1 MNFIKL
7 QYKINTIF
15 INNELHRLLLN
26 LADKIDKVPIK
37 EVINIFL
44 Y

>member
-15 INNELHRLLLN
+15 VNNEPHRLLLN
-26 LADKIDKVPIK
+26 LADKIDKVHIK